1 MRRTIKHPTAA
12 VAMLTVLALTG
23 CATSDDDGARDSA
36 GDTSTASAASTEAEQ
51 LLAERGLDGTDTV
64 ELIDHLDRL
73 GGADRPK
80 DLFASVRPDQLVL
93 AADDVETSLPIPD
106 ERFYLSIA
114 PYLDQTHE
122 CFNHSLTTCTG
133 ELASTPVQVRI
144 VDNSNDEVLV
154 DETVTTFANGFVGFW
169 LPRDIEAELEI
180 TYDGKT
186 ASSNIGTGDED
197 PTCLTTLQLT

>member
-1 MRRTIKHPTAA
+1 MRRTIKHPTSA
-12 VAMLTVLALTG
+12 VVMIAVFALTG
-23 CATSDDDGARDSA
+23 CSA
-36 GDTSTASAASTEAEQ
+36 GDDESVPDSSANAPAASAANPDAEE
-51 LLAERGLDGTDTV
+51 LLADRGLDGMDTV

-73 GGADRPK
+73 GGTERPD

-93 AADDVETSLPIPD
+93 AADDVETSLPIPED
-106 ERFYLSIA
+106 RFYLSVA
-114 PYLDQTHE
+114 PYLDRTHE

-133 ELASTPVQVRI
+133 ELASTPVEVRI
-144 VDNSNDEVLV
+144 VDNSTDDVLV

-169 LPRDIEAELEI
+169 LPRDLQAELEI

-186 ASSNIGTGDED
+186 ARSDSGTGDED

>member
-1 MRRTIKHPTAA
+1 MRRTIKHSTAA
-12 VAMLTVLALTG
+12 FAMTAVLALTG
-23 CATSDDDGARDSA
+23 CAAGEDEAAPDGSA
-36 GDTSTASAASTEAEQ
+36 DTSTASAASSEAER
-51 LLAERGLDGTDTV
+51 LLAERGLDGMDTV

-73 GGADRPK
+73 GGTDRPD

-93 AADDVETSLPIPD
+93 AAGDVETAVPIPD
-106 ERFYLSIA
+106 DRFYLSIA

-144 VDNSNDEVLV
+144 VDDSTDDVLV

-180 TYDGKT
+180 SYDGRT
-186 ASSNIGTGDED
+186 ARSDIGTGDED

>member
-1 MRRTIKHPTAA
+1 MRRTIKHPASA
-12 VAMLTVLALTG
+12 VVMIAVLVLTG
-23 CATSDDDGARDSA
+23 CAAGEDEAVRDSA
-36 GDTSTASAASTEAEQ
+36 ADASTASAANPDAEE
-51 LLAERGLDGTDTV
+51 LLADRGLDGMDTV

-73 GGADRPK
+73 GGTDRPD

-93 AADDVETSLPIPD
+93 VADDVETSVPIPE

-114 PYLDQTHE
+114 PYVDRTHE

-144 VDNSNDEVLV
+144 VDNSTNEVLV
-154 DETVTTFANGFVGFW
+154 DETATTFANGFVGFW
-169 LPRDIEAELEI
+169 LPRDIEADLEVS
-180 TYDGKT
+180 YDGKT
-186 ASSNIGTGDED
+186 ARSDIGTGDDD